1 MEDKDGTKDNI
12 TVTLYWTEQ
21 PESGQAA
28 EKKTEH
34 REVDGTTNLH
44 KLDIS
49 SFTKGTYYV
58 YLELESD
65 ETACL
70 SISR

>member
-28 EKKTEH
+28 KKETEH

-44 KLDIS
+44 KLDHQAM
-49 SFTKGTYYV
+49 F
-58 YLELESD
+58 LFEF
-65 ETACL
+65 
-70 SISR
+70 